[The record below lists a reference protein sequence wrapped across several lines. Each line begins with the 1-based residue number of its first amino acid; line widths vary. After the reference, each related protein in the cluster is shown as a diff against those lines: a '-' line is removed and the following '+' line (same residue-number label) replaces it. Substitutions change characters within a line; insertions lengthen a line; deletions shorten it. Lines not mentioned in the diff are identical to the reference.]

1 MKDPQNQKNEA
12 RSFTP
17 GKNNYVTQNES
28 PRLVPFESQRNTFG
42 IQPKC
47 TPQRGRE
54 LDYSTLRSKCR
65 EGEMGRKL
73 SADVLVKNLKK
84 RISSV
89 SSLALDGR
97 GSG

>member
-28 PRLVPFESQRNTFG
+28 PRLVPFESQQNTFD

-47 TPQRGRE
+47 TPLTGEGQGE
-54 LDYSTLRSKCR
+54 GDANGSSFKVKYSIP
-65 EGEMGRKL
+65 
-73 SADVLVKNLKK
+73 KK
-84 RISSV
+84 RIETV
-89 SSLALDGR
+89 
-97 GSG
+97 